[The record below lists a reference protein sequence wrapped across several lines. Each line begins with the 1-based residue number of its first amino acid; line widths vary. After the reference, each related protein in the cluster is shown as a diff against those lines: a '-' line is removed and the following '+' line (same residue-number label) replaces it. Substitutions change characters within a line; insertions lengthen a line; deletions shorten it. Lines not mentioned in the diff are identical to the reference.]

1 MKTAIV
7 TDTNSGF
14 SAAEGKKMGI
24 YVLPMP
30 VIIDGQ
36 VLHEG
41 QNITVRQ
48 LQDAMNS
55 GRNISTSQP
64 ELMSLREIW
73 EKAFAEG
80 YDEVVHIPMSAG
92 LSGSCA
98 MAQQMA
104 REYDGRVQ
112 VADNRRIS
120 IPMHESVL
128 DAKAMADRGMTAEK
142 IRTELES
149 HADESVIYL
158 IVDSMK
164 YLEKGGRI
172 THGAAVMGSLL
183 KIKPVL
189 TIRDEKI
196 DACAKARG
204 MVSAKRKMCEFLRSD
219 YEERFSSLPKEQVAV
234 GCASVMVDEQELEQF
249 CGQLTQLFP
258 GHVLLRQE
266 LPCSIACHVGPGTIG
281 AGLVVRRR

>member
-14 SAAEGKKMGI
+14 GIAEGKALGI
-24 YVLPMP
+24 CVLPMP

-36 VLHEG
+36 VRYEG
-41 QNITVRQ
+41 KDITVQEVRE
-48 LQDAMNS
+48 AMRA
-55 GRNISTSQP
+55 GKDLSTSQP
-64 ELMSLREIW
+64 DLMSLRGIW
-73 EKAFAEG
+73 EEAFAAG
-80 YDEVVHIPMSAG
+80 YEEIVHIPMSAG

-120 IPMHESVL
+120 IPMQESVL
-128 DAKAMADRGMTAEK
+128 DARAMADRGMSAEE
-142 IRTELES
+142 IRMALEA

-158 IVDSMK
+158 VVDSMK

-204 MVSAKRKMCEFLRSD
+204 MVSAKKKMCEFLRAD
-219 YEERFSSLPKEQVAV
+219 YEARFADLPKEQVAV
-234 GCASVMVDEQELEQF
+234 GCASVMADEQELERF
-249 CGQLTQLFP
+249 CGQLTELFP